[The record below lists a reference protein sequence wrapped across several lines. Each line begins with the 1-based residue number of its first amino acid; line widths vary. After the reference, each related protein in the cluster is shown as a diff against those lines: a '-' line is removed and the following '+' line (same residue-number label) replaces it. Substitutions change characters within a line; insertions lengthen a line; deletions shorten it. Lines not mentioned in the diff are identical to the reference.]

1 MEPPLKSRFP
11 WIIPGPL
18 QKPRFGRATF
28 PPLPL
33 ASLIEHCQVEA
44 QMMTCLGLQ
53 GNAKSLSRRPAD
65 EFRLRHVPASRAVP
79 GLGRRKASAR
89 TLCSPSASVTRP
101 CFLSALPVTGAA
113 ARSFRVRVWA
123 FSAIR
128 R

>member
-33 ASLIEHCQVEA
+33 APLIEHCQVEA

-65 EFRLRHVPASRAVP
+65 ESRLRHVPASRAVP

-101 CFLSALPVTGAA
+101 
-113 ARSFRVRVWA
+113 
-123 FSAIR
+123 
-128 R
+128 